1 MDLVGVRRLGGTAAQ
16 CVWCPSC
23 PNPNNHGASAPQRA
37 AARDSEL
44 LAEYIDAVQQL
55 TTIVHRGTVDPVE
68 MRRLSEHVQVVR
80 LVRRALHWA
89 LTRLTAGVHGHA
101 APTWPPRVPVC
112 AILDAAI
119 GCRDRPAGALRAAA
133 VPKGVPHGAAAPCR
147 GPPRGQGRCA

>member
-80 LVRRALHWA
+80 LVRMGLALGSDSTRCRRSWA
-89 LTRLTAGVHGHA
+89 RGPNV
-101 APTWPPRVPVC
+101 APTRSCVCHPGCSKWMPR
-112 AILDAAI
+112 
-119 GCRDRPAGALRAAA
+119 
-133 VPKGVPHGAAAPCR
+133 
-147 GPPRGQGRCA
+147 